1 VNPEIAHHAFQ
12 ILGRKRASG
21 DFETVLQA
29 TGDEKRTGGL
39 DFVETAWQWV
49 SGCGVRTAQALT
61 KVVTPGVRT
70 SGTPTELPSAANE
83 TQIAGAQVPARFRGF
98 GGARG
103 GARVRKVFVN
113 KVSSKVFRKL
123 LSAVVEVRFVFVVFV

>member
-1 VNPEIAHHAFQ
+1 VNPEIAHDAFQ
-12 ILGRKRASG
+12 ILGRKRAAG

-39 DFVETAWQWV
+39 VFVETAWQWV
-49 SGCGVRTAQALT
+49 SGCGVRTARALT

-70 SGTPTELPSAANE
+70 AGTPTELPSAANE

-103 GARVRKVFVN
+103 GACVR
-113 KVSSKVFRKL
+113 KVFRKL